1 MPGNQKAPILLK
13 KARDDQQ
20 LLVDMV
26 SGVLGTDEQVG
37 FHSQQAVE
45 KAIKAVLETRG
56 VSYRFTHDLA
66 ELIDALIDH
75 SIAYPAA
82 MDAAVDLTPFAA
94 GLRYHD
100 LPTVGTG
107 EDTFDRDAAVQ
118 VVRVAIEWA
127 SGVINSSPG

>member
-45 KAIKAVLETRG
+45 KAIKAVLEARG
-56 VSYRFTHDLA
+56 VSYRP
-66 ELIDALIDH
+66 DALR
-75 SIAYPAA
+75 SRLALPRPAHGC
-82 MDAAVDLTPFAA
+82 DGGGYV
-94 GLRYHD
+94 
-100 LPTVGTG
+100 
-107 EDTFDRDAAVQ
+107 
-118 VVRVAIEWA
+118 
-127 SGVINSSPG
+127 